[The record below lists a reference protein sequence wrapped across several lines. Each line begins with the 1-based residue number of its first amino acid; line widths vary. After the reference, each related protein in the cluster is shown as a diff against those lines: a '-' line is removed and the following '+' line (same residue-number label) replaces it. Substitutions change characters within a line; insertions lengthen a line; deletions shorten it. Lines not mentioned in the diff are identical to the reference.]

1 MRGMAKVLI
10 CDDEA
15 FFRNAMGEILRKE
28 DFDVL
33 TAESGAEAVGRI
45 AEDEVGV
52 VILDVAMPEQEGLE
66 TLRRIKAENNAIQ
79 VIVITAHS
87 DEEAILN
94 ALRLG
99 ALDYLAKPIHAQEL
113 ALSVKKALATYDLHA
128 EQKRKLRQLRRL
140 VDSARRLAEV
150 SREDLTTESVSEN
163 IPLLQTTVDL
173 IAGILEAERVS
184 IMLLDEARQEL
195 SLAVGSGLDP
205 GSLPNAVVRV
215 GESISGQVALRGA
228 PILVTDIER
237 DPRFEVSAFAGQ
249 YITRSFI
256 SAPLKVGPRVIGVIN
271 ANDKTSR
278 EAFSENDLALLVA
291 FSCQISLMLENAL
304 SHSERRLKDAV
315 LVTMQGLAS
324 ALQNEVEPRAMFG
337 AMGIT
342 AMEGLSADQ
351 VVLYRF
357 DVDEETLRREGAW
370 GEEPE
375 GADPAPEEI
384 RGPEGPVWAAYTDS
398 ASTHG
403 REAGGAD
410 AIVEPVSLRGRSIGA
425 IRFVRGAGREPFSRA
440 DAALA
445 RTIAQMWSLG
455 VRTAWLYQG
464 LSKAVD
470 DVARVEREMMALR
483 GELRRV

>member
-1 MRGMAKVLI
+1 MPKVLI

-28 DFDVL
+28 GFDVL
-33 TAESGAEAVGRI
+33 PVENGTEALARI
-45 AEDEVGV
+45 VEEDVGV
-52 VILDVAMPEQEGLE
+52 VILDVAMPEQEGAE
-66 TLRRIKAENNAIQ
+66 TLQRIKAENAAIQ
-79 VIVITAHS
+79 VIVITANA

-113 ALSVKKALATYDLHA
+113 ALSVKKALATYELHA

-150 SREDLTTESVSEN
+150 SQEDLAWESVSEN

-173 IAGILEAERVS
+173 MAGILEAERIS
-184 IMLLDEARQEL
+184 IMLLDPARQEL
-195 SLAVGSGLDP
+195 RITVGSGLDL
-205 GSLPNAVVRV
+205 GRMQGTTVRV
-215 GESISGQVALRGA
+215 GESISGQVALRGT

-249 YITRSFI
+249 YVTRSFI
-256 SAPLKVGPRVIGVIN
+256 SAPLKVGQRVIGVIN

-291 FSCQISLMLENAL
+291 FSYQISLMLENAL
-304 SHSERRLKDAV
+304 IQSERRLKDAV
-315 LVTMQGLAS
+315 LTTMQGLAS

-337 AMGIT
+337 VMGN
-342 AMEGLSADQ
+342 AAREGLSADQ

-357 DVDEETLRREGAW
+357 DVDEETLRREGVW

-375 GADPAPEEI
+375 GADAAPEEV
-384 RGPEGPVWAAYTDS
+384 RGPEGPVWTAYVEAQS
-398 ASTHG
+398 FHG
-403 REAGGAD
+403 REPGGAD
-410 AIVEPVSLRGRSIGA
+410 VIVAPVSLRGRPVGA
-425 IRFVRGAGREPFSRA
+425 IRFVRGAGREPFTRA

-445 RTIAQMWSLG
+445 GTIAQMWSLG

-464 LSKAVD
+464 LTKAVD

-483 GELRRV
+483 GELRRG

>member
-1 MRGMAKVLI
+1 MAKVLI

-28 DFDVL
+28 GFDVV
-33 TAESGAEAVGRI
+33 TAESGTDAITRI
-45 AEDEVGV
+45 SEEEVGV

-66 TLRRIKAENNAIQ
+66 TLRRIKADNSAIQ

-87 DEEAILN
+87 DEEAILD

-113 ALSVKKALATYDLHA
+113 ALSVKKALGTHELHA

-150 SREDLTTESVSEN
+150 SKEDLTFESISEN

-173 IAGILEAERVS
+173 IAGILEAERIS
-184 IMLLDEARQEL
+184 IMLLDEAEQEL
-195 SLAVGSGLDP
+195 RLTVGSGLDP
-205 GSLPNAVVRV
+205 DSLPPVLVRV
-215 GESISGQVALRGA
+215 GESVSGQVALRGA

-237 DPRFEVSAFAGQ
+237 DPRFEVSEFAKQ
-249 YITRSFI
+249 YVTRSFI
-256 SAPLKVGPRVIGVIN
+256 CAPLKVGQRVIGVIN
-271 ANDKTSR
+271 ATNKTSR

-291 FSCQISLMLENAL
+291 FSYQISLMLENAL
-304 SHSERRLKDAV
+304 ARSDRRLKDAV
-315 LVTMQGLAS
+315 LLTMQGLAS
-324 ALQNEVEPRAMFG
+324 ALQNEVEPRTMFN
-337 AMGIT
+337 AMGST
-342 AMEGLSADQ
+342 VLEGLSADQ

-357 DVDEETLRREGAW
+357 DVDEETLRREGTW

-375 GADPAPEEI
+375 GADAAPEEI
-384 RGPEGPVWAAYTDS
+384 RGPDGPVWAAYMQTAS
-398 ASTHG
+398 AHG
-403 REAGGAD
+403 REVGGAD
-410 AIVEPVSLRGRSIGA
+410 AIVEPVTLRGRPVGA
-425 IRFVRGAGREPFSRA
+425 IRFVRGAGREPFHRA
-440 DAALA
+440 DVALA

-464 LSKAVD
+464 LTKAVD

-483 GELRRV
+483 GELRRI

>member
-1 MRGMAKVLI
+1 MAKVLI
-10 CDDEA
+10 VDDEA

-28 DFDVL
+28 GFDVL
-33 TAESGAEAVGRI
+33 AAESGTDAAARI
-45 AEDEVGV
+45 AEEEIGV
-52 VILDVAMPEQEGLE
+52 VILDVAMPEQEGLD
-66 TLRRIKAENNAIQ
+66 TLRRIKAENKAIQ

-87 DEEAILN
+87 DEEAILE

-113 ALSVKKALATYDLHA
+113 ALSVRKALGTYDLHA

-150 SREDLTTESVSEN
+150 SKEDLSYESVSEN

-173 IAGILEAERVS
+173 MAGILEAERIS
-184 IMLLDEARQEL
+184 IMLLDPARQEL
-195 SLAVGSGLDP
+195 RLTVGSGLDP
-205 GSLPNAVVRV
+205 GSIPAVIVRV
-215 GESISGQVALRGA
+215 GESISGQVALRAA
-228 PILVTDIER
+228 PILVTDIES

-249 YITRSFI
+249 YVTRSFI
-256 SAPLKVGPRVIGVIN
+256 SAPLKVGQRVIGVIN

-278 EAFSENDLALLVA
+278 EPFSENDLALLVA
-291 FSCQISLMLENAL
+291 FSYQISLMLENAL
-304 SHSERRLKDAV
+304 AQSERRLKDAV
-315 LVTMQGLAS
+315 LTTMQGLAS
-324 ALQNEVEPRAMFG
+324 ALQNEVEPRAMFR

-342 AMEGLSADQ
+342 AMDGLSADQ

-357 DVDEETLRREGAW
+357 DVDEETLRREGVW

-375 GADPAPEEI
+375 GADAAPEEI
-384 RGPEGPVWAAYTDS
+384 RGPDGPVWAAYMEGQIS
-398 ASTHG
+398 HG
-403 REAGGAD
+403 REVGGAD
-410 AIVEPVSLRGRSIGA
+410 AIVEPVTLRGRAVGA
-425 IRFVRGAGREPFSRA
+425 IRFVRGAGREPFSRVE
-440 DAALA
+440 AALA

-483 GELRRV
+483 GELRRI

>member
-1 MRGMAKVLI
+1 MPKVLI
-10 CDDEA
+10 VDDEA
-15 FFRNAMGEILRKE
+15 FFRNAMGDILRKE
-28 DFDVL
+28 GFDVL
-33 TAESGAEAVGRI
+33 SAESAPEALARI

-66 TLRRIKAENNAIQ
+66 TLRRIKAENGAIQ
-79 VIVITAHS
+79 VIVITANA

-113 ALSVKKALATYDLHA
+113 ALSVKKAVATYELHA

-150 SREDLTTESVSEN
+150 SQEDLAWESVSEN

-173 IAGILEAERVS
+173 MAGILEAERIS
-184 IMLLDEARQEL
+184 IMLLDPARQEL
-195 SLAVGSGLDP
+195 RITVGSGLDL
-205 GSLPNAVVRV
+205 GSMTGAAVRV
-215 GESISGQVALRGA
+215 GESISGQVALRGT
-228 PILVTDIER
+228 PILVTDIEG

-249 YITRSFI
+249 YVTRSFI
-256 SAPLKVGPRVIGVIN
+256 SAPLKVGQRVIGVIN

-291 FSCQISLMLENAL
+291 FSYQISLMLENAL
-304 SHSERRLKDAV
+304 IQSERRLKDAV
-315 LVTMQGLAS
+315 LTTMQGLAS
-324 ALQNEVEPRAMFG
+324 ALQNEVEPRAMFA
-337 AMGIT
+337 AMGNT
-342 AMEGLSADQ
+342 VLEGLSADQ

-357 DVDEETLRREGAW
+357 DVDEETLRREGVW

-375 GADPAPEEI
+375 GADAAPDEV
-384 RGPEGPVWAAYTDS
+384 RGPDGPVWSAYVEGQTF
-398 ASTHG
+398 HG
-403 REAGGAD
+403 RAPGGAD
-410 AIVEPVSLRGRSIGA
+410 VIVEPVTLRGRAVGA
-425 IRFVRGAGREPFSRA
+425 IRFVRGAGREPFTRA

-464 LSKAVD
+464 ITKAVD

-483 GELRRV
+483 GELKRI

>member
-1 MRGMAKVLI
+1 MPKVLI

-28 DFDVL
+28 GFEVV
-33 TAESGAEAVGRI
+33 TAESGADAI
-45 AEDEVGV
+45 ARLAEEEVGV
-52 VILDVAMPEQEGLE
+52 VILDVAIPEQEGLE
-66 TLRRIKAENNAIQ
+66 TLRRIKAENGAIQ
-79 VIVITAHS
+79 VIVMTANS

-113 ALSVKKALATYDLHA
+113 ALSVKKALGTHELHA

-150 SREDLTTESVSEN
+150 SNDDLTYESVSEN

-173 IAGILEAERVS
+173 IAGILEAERIS

-195 SLAVGSGLDP
+195 RLAVGSGLDP
-205 GSLPNAVVRV
+205 ESIPGVVVRV
-215 GESISGQVALRGA
+215 GESISGQVALRGQ

-237 DPRFEVSAFAGQ
+237 DPRFEASVFAGQ
-249 YITRSFI
+249 YVTRSFI

-291 FSCQISLMLENAL
+291 FSYQISLMLENAL
-304 SHSERRLKDAV
+304 ARSERRLKDAV

-324 ALQNEVEPRAMFG
+324 ALQNEVEPRAMFN
-337 AMGIT
+337 AMGNT
-342 AMEGLSADQ
+342 ALEGLAADQ

-375 GADPAPEEI
+375 GADAAPEEI
-384 RGPEGPVWAAYTDS
+384 RGPEGPVWNAYMET
-398 ASTHG
+398 ASSHA
-403 REAGGAD
+403 RETGGAD
-410 AIVEPVSLRGRSIGA
+410 AIVERPSGRPVAPSAGGGRARPSTGRRRAGLTIPDVEPGARPWLCQASQGGGRARGRETRWGA
-425 IRFVRGAGREPFSRA
+425 EDPANR
-440 DAALA
+440 
-445 RTIAQMWSLG
+445 
-455 VRTAWLYQG
+455 
-464 LSKAVD
+464 
-470 DVARVEREMMALR
+470 
-483 GELRRV
+483 